1 MSLSQITE
9 LDLDSGKT
17 KFYKQEVL
25 DLYYRVLCNSNSWDL
40 GLGFFSLSS
49 IKLLAYPLAKFILNN
64 NGKMR
69 VYCNERLSENDYNII
84 SENKVIPLNKT
95 NVFNDL
101 NTLYDSLKGNDQELF
116 SQCITF
122 LIQTD
127 RIEFKVL
134 VCKDSSR
141 GISHHKNSI
150 FKDDNNNTVV
160 LSGSANA
167 SEQAFIFN
175 REDTNAFCSFWNEKS
190 SNKTINT
197 TINEFEKTF
206 HEGDE
211 DWNILDID
219 SKELKGKL
227 DEIGFRKID
236 SLNLDKKAKSFSNS
250 KKNLFSKSIHDEID
264 KEIKTINDQPHFPI
278 FDGIISKP
286 RKYQIDAYN
295 AWVNNNYSGIFA
307 MATGTG
313 KTITSLNCILNHYLA
328 TSNYHV
334 IILVPTNILVSQW
347 EKEANKFNFSN
358 VYSSL
363 NNKWLDELR
372 SDLFLLNNKRGE
384 NFIFI
389 TTYSTFNGKKFQD
402 ILKFKDLSNLVLLAD
417 EVHNLGSKKSL
428 NNLPE
433 GILKRIGLSATP
445 NRKYDEN
452 GTLGIENYFDS
463 RGPCYT
469 YSYSMTEAI
478 ENGHLTNYKY
488 YPYLTYLNDKEIIEY
503 KKISLKLL
511 NHFDFKTYKYRESA
525 ELLLIKRKRI
535 IHQATNKKIIFKNII
550 DDLKAKGNLS
560 HTLVYVPE
568 GFDRDYSGKFDYDI
582 SKEDNRI
589 INDYSRILYEN
600 DISTYQMLGETIN
613 REEILT
619 QFENGKI
626 KTLTAMKTL
635 DEGVDIPATRN
646 AIFCAS
652 TGNPRQFIQRRGRIL
667 RKFKGK
673 DIANIY
679 DIIIGF
685 NPDIWIDHPPDE
697 RKKILKMEL
706 NIFKSEL
713 YRVSNFLYA
722 SLNRSD
728 ISLGKDKNLRKIVKL
743 AENNGI
749 NLDLMI
755 NELIMEDNNCK

>member
-116 SQCITF
+116 SQCIAF

-211 DWNILDID
+211 DWNILEID
-219 SKELKGKL
+219 SQELKDKL

-236 SLNLDKKAKSFSNS
+236 SLSLDKKAKSFSNS

-278 FDGIISKP
+278 FDGKISQP
-286 RKYQIDAYN
+286 RQYQVDAYD
-295 AWVNNNYSGIFA
+295 AWVKNNYTGIFA

-313 KTITSLNCILNHYLA
+313 KTITSLNCILKHYLL
-328 TSNYHV
+328 T
-334 IILVPTNILVSQW
+334 L
-347 EKEANKFNFSN
+347 
-358 VYSSL
+358 
-363 NNKWLDELR
+363 
-372 SDLFLLNNKRGE
+372 
-384 NFIFI
+384 IF
-389 TTYSTFNGKKFQD
+389 F
-402 ILKFKDLSNLVLLAD
+402 
-417 EVHNLGSKKSL
+417 
-428 NNLPE
+428 
-433 GILKRIGLSATP
+433 
-445 NRKYDEN
+445 
-452 GTLGIENYFDS
+452 
-463 RGPCYT
+463 
-469 YSYSMTEAI
+469 
-478 ENGHLTNYKY
+478 
-488 YPYLTYLNDKEIIEY
+488 
-503 KKISLKLL
+503 SLK
-511 NHFDFKTYKYRESA
+511 
-525 ELLLIKRKRI
+525 
-535 IHQATNKKIIFKNII
+535 
-550 DDLKAKGNLS
+550 
-560 HTLVYVPE
+560 
-568 GFDRDYSGKFDYDI
+568 
-582 SKEDNRI
+582 
-589 INDYSRILYEN
+589 
-600 DISTYQMLGETIN
+600 
-613 REEILT
+613 
-619 QFENGKI
+619 
-626 KTLTAMKTL
+626 
-635 DEGVDIPATRN
+635 
-646 AIFCAS
+646 
-652 TGNPRQFIQRRGRIL
+652 
-667 RKFKGK
+667 
-673 DIANIY
+673 
-679 DIIIGF
+679 
-685 NPDIWIDHPPDE
+685 
-697 RKKILKMEL
+697 
-706 NIFKSEL
+706 
-713 YRVSNFLYA
+713 
-722 SLNRSD
+722 
-728 ISLGKDKNLRKIVKL
+728 
-743 AENNGI
+743 
-749 NLDLMI
+749 
-755 NELIMEDNNCK
+755 

>member
-84 SENKVIPLNKT
+84 SENKVIPLNKS

-116 SQCITF
+116 SQCIAF

-211 DWNILDID
+211 DWNILEID
-219 SKELKGKL
+219 SKELKDKL

-236 SLNLDKKAKSFSNS
+236 SLSLDKKTKSFSNS

-363 NNKWLDELR
+363 NKWLDELR

-428 NNLPE
+428 NNNSCVGFL
-433 GILKRIGLSATP
+433 IKNNRINNNASIVIVSSISGHRMTFNFHYAYSISKAGLIAMTKSIANELSSKLIRVNTVAP
-445 NRKYDEN
+445 GMVDSPMNNELNSD
-452 GTLGIENYFDS
+452 NYFS
-463 RGPCYT
+463 
-469 YSYSMTEAI
+469 
-478 ENGHLTNYKY
+478 
-488 YPYLTYLNDKEIIEY
+488 
-503 KKISLKLL
+503 KI
-511 NHFDFKTYKYRESA
+511 D
-525 ELLLIKRKRI
+525 
-535 IHQATNKKIIFKNII
+535 
-550 DDLKAKGNLS
+550 KAKYL
-560 HTLVYVPE
+560 
-568 GFDRDYSGKFDYDI
+568 
-582 SKEDNRI
+582 
-589 INDYSRILYEN
+589 
-600 DISTYQMLGETIN
+600 
-613 REEILT
+613 
-619 QFENGKI
+619 
-626 KTLTAMKTL
+626 
-635 DEGVDIPATRN
+635 
-646 AIFCAS
+646 
-652 TGNPRQFIQRRGRIL
+652 
-667 RKFKGK
+667 
-673 DIANIY
+673 
-679 DIIIGF
+679 
-685 NPDIWIDHPPDE
+685 
-697 RKKILKMEL
+697 
-706 NIFKSEL
+706 
-713 YRVSNFLYA
+713 
-722 SLNRSD
+722 
-728 ISLGKDKNLRKIVKL
+728 LGKQPSTSRTLLQNQRFPAVQHWPW
-743 AENNGI
+743 
-749 NLDLMI
+749 
-755 NELIMEDNNCK
+755 